1 MAQIK
6 TVQLPVDVWEKLRD
20 LAKNDDR
27 SMASFLR
34 SRIVSL
40 HQRRFTN
47 TQLELSQSNELRS
60 KKHGN

>member
-34 SRIVSL
+34 SRIVSF
-40 HQRRFTN
+40 HRRTFAD
-47 TQLELSQSNELRS
+47 TQSTTKQVNDEV
-60 KKHGN
+60 KK

>member
-6 TVQLPVDVWEKLRD
+6 TVQLPVDVWKKLRD
-20 LAKNDDR
+20 LARNEDR

-40 HQRRFTN
+40 HHRTFTK
-47 TQLELSQSNELRS
+47 TQLEIKQPNEQGD
-60 KKHGN
+60 K

>member
-1 MAQIK
+1 MARIK

-20 LAKNDDR
+20 LARNEDR

-40 HQRRFTN
+40 HQRTFTK
-47 TQLELSQSNELRS
+47 TQLEMKQLSE
-60 KKHGN
+60 KGDK

>member
-20 LAKNDDR
+20 LARNEDR
-27 SMASFLR
+27 SIASFLR

-40 HQRRFTN
+40 HYRTFTK
-47 TQLELSQSNELRS
+47 TQLEIKQISE
-60 KKHGN
+60 KGEK